1 MYHVTRT
8 VCRNRP
14 SVEDFDR
21 DAISLFLVKT
31 SHRDFSHALLPGLFQ
46 HDIKRVPLSRP
57 QVDACVL
64 ACLRN
69 RGNWNTQAH
78 TGRIVVD
85 YAAHSKNIRVSEHL
99 GALGRQRIHVHVTG
113 DETQ

>member
-1 MYHVTRT
+1 MADV
-8 VCRNRP
+8 VNEIL
-14 SVEDFDR
+14 VED
-21 DAISLFLVKT
+21 
-31 SHRDFSHALLPGLFQ
+31 
-46 HDIKRVPLSRP
+46 IKYPWTALSRP

-64 ACLRN
+64 AFLRN
-69 RGNWNTQAH
+69 RGNWNTQTH

-99 GALGRQRIHVHVTG
+99 GGALGRQRIHVHVTG